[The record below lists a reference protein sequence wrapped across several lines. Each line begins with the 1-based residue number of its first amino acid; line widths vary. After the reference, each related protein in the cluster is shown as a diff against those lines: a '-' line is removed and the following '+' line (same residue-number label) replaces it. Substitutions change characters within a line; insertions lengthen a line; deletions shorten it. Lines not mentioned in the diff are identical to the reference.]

1 MKKFLTAMAFMTLF
15 QAAPLEAQAQNP
27 VGFGMLYYEGTT
39 VGTVV
44 PPASS
49 PMEGRENFYAVPNQM
64 AVIATAPGDKNYRGG
79 KWAFHTVMVNRDPGL
94 LTSETEVLAAAVA
107 GDISIMRVP
116 TMDFKCPVQP

>member
-1 MKKFLTAMAFMTLF
+1 MKKLLTAMAFITLF
-15 QAAPLEAQAQNP
+15 LAAPLQAQAQSP
-27 VGFGMLYYEGTT
+27 VGFGTLWYEGTM

-49 PMEGRENFYAVPNQM
+49 PMQGRENFYAVPDQD

-94 LTSETEVLAAAVA
+94 LTSETEVLAAAA
-107 GDISIMRVP
+107 RGDITVIRVP